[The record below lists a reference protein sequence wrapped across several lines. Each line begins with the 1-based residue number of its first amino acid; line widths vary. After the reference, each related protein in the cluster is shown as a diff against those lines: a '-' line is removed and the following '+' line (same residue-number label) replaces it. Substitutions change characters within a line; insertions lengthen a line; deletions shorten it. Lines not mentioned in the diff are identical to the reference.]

1 MVPTAIS
8 FTSSPCGP
16 CRGMNPGPGA
26 PRKRALLREIPRP
39 SGMQVEQTWASP
51 QVPSEPGSRLD
62 RPSTLPSRHL
72 VRRRGSRWPSWQ
84 QPKSS
89 ESWSGLQPSSRAL
102 TFLRIPGVCSVS
114 SALAALP
121 SHLRPT
127 PKELTLLST
136 WRALSKKHPGPSQ
149 AEASTW
155 VLQHTCSSCFRSRFC
170 PGPRCP
176 EFSANV
182 GSLRS
187 PGNLKTITRWLLP
200 APPHS

>member
-1 MVPTAIS
+1 MKSQGQVGCRWSRPGLHPRCPQSQDPDSTGPAPCHPGIS
-8 FTSSPCGP
+8 CGAEEAGGPAGSSQ
-16 CRGMNPGPGA
+16 NPPSPGQA
-26 PRKRALLREIPRP
+26 C
-39 SGMQVEQTWASP
+39 SP
-51 QVPSEPGSRLD
+51 
-62 RPSTLPSRHL
+62 LP
-72 VRRRGSRWPSWQ
+72 
-84 QPKSS
+84 
-89 ESWSGLQPSSRAL
+89 AL

-114 SALAALP
+114 SALADLP